1 MTDDDFDR
9 FKARAAGSSHAIVA
23 GVGGVDGAD
32 KGRSQGR
39 SNGTGGA
46 KPKPAGASAASQQL
60 PRLSLPPRFGGGSS
74 KSSGTTNPMFG
85 VEIGTP
91 SSDNPFVEPE
101 IPASQSNPFVDHY
114 DDGSDDEIV

>member
-32 KGRSQGR
+32 NGRSQGR

-60 PRLSLPPRFGGGSS
+60 PLLSLPPRFGGGS
-74 KSSGTTNPMFG
+74 SSGTTNPMFG